1 METVQLAYVKA
12 HLLMPE
18 ATHIMVTYKVA
29 GNGGQ
34 VDDREHFGSEQLK
47 KLGGRKSPKHRSVC
61 GTKVWRHPSGEGPLQ
76 PDQPC
81 GGGGLAETGPEPT

>member
-1 METVQLAYVKA
+1 
-12 HLLMPE
+12 MPE

-47 KLGGRKSPKHRSVC
+47 KLLEGENRRNTALFV
-61 GTKVWRHPSGEGPLQ
+61 GTKVWQHPSGEGPLQ

-81 GGGGLAETGPEPT
+81 GDRGLAETGPEPT